1 MIEMEPTTLT
11 NIFTLDFGIR
21 TLINLT
27 AITILVRFLYYPT
40 YKNSDFVFSY
50 FLFNFIVFILTIFL
64 HNVEVSMGLTFGL
77 FAIFSMLRYRTESIS
92 IKEMTY
98 LFVSIAIA
106 MLCAIIKTTPLGLS
120 LIISGILA
128 LTWFIDS
135 NFFLKKEIRRTILYE
150 KIDLIKPENQ
160 EVLLRD
166 LQKRTGLNIHRFYVQ
181 KIDFLRDTAVL
192 KVFFYEQPGQQNGVE
207 IEEEQAVNLSSEN

>member
-1 MIEMEPTTLT
+1 MEPTTLT